1 MTETQDELYQLALS
15 KMAIPTCE
23 CLLDGDENSSFNT
36 KKDNNKETTNDSNRT
51 PRTRIILAQT
61 QNKIP

>member
-1 MTETQDELYQLALS
+1 MTKTYDELYQLALS

-23 CLLDGDENSSFNT
+23 CLLDSPDNSSRII
-36 KKDNNKETTNDSNRT
+36 NKTENTNDSTRT
-51 PRTRIILAQT
+51 PRTRTLLAQA